1 MNKQI
6 SEMLCA
12 SEGRYLTR
20 AELASLRELAAQLE
34 VRVLAME
41 EIQAK
46 EDAIVERTLKDV
58 TTAYPD
64 YLNRH
69 KDARSG
75 VCASVRNARD
85 AAQRSGI
92 P

>member
-34 VRVLAME
+34 MVYGLRGP
-41 EIQAK
+41 
-46 EDAIVERTLKDV
+46 T
-58 TTAYPD
+58 
-64 YLNRH
+64 YL
-69 KDARSG
+69 
-75 VCASVRNARD
+75 
-85 AAQRSGI
+85 
-92 P
+92 